1 MSGIKRQKI
10 KRQNILWIIS
20 KFDADL
26 CTVWGK
32 SRLIVVCIENNT
44 IINK

>member
-32 SRLIVVCIENNT
+32 SRFIVVCIENNT